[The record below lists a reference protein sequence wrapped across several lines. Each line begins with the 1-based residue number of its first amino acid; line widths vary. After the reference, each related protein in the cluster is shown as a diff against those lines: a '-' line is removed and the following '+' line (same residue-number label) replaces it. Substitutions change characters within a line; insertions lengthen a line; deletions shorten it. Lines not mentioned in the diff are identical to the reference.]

1 MHRQYSG
8 NISPP
13 ARKNREGNI
22 YVPARKRKRIHLRNI
37 SPPARKNKEK
47 KNVGKFSE
55 LFQTRNPD
63 PDLSNGI
70 FVVDIFSPQK
80 LWIHL
85 SYNF

>member
-1 MHRQYSG
+1 MFLQG
-8 NISPP
+8 
-13 ARKNREGNI
+13 REKEYI
-22 YVPARKRKRIHLRNI
+22 YGIFLLLQGRIKR
-37 SPPARKNKEK
+37 E

-55 LFQTRNPD
+55 FFQTRNPD

-85 SYNF
+85 SYNLKKHLQNVN